1 MYILAVYNINVINS
15 TLFVAC
21 SMFCL
26 SLTIKQYTYHFESTE
41 IVHLLESSMLIKFG
55 PIFRSLSGRIL
66 GSAWWF
72 FTLIIIS
79 SYTANLAAFLTFEK
93 LTTPIDSA
101 DDLPKQ
107 TKIKYG
113 CQKSGTTKEFF
124 EVSRYVVV
132 LSILCVC
139 VCFCHYW
146 KC

>member
-1 MYILAVYNINVINS
+1 MYIRKHQVLNTHYYIFKLS
-15 TLFVAC
+15 CC
-21 SMFCL
+21 SC
-26 SLTIKQYTYHFESTE
+26 
-41 IVHLLESSMLIKFG
+41 
-55 PIFRSLSGRIL
+55 FRSLSGRIL

-124 EVSRYVVV
+124 EVSLLKLFEYYCWPV
-132 LSILCVC
+132 LEKTNENLSVPPANAHINLGLQHLLSD
-139 VCFCHYW
+139 FCGKHNE
-146 KC
+146 